1 MNLFE
6 DMRVFVVVVETGGFS
21 AAAQRL
27 NIVKSVVS
35 RRMSALERHLE
46 CRLFNRTTRRLSLT
60 ETGLDYFER
69 AQRILRDLAE
79 AEEATRSLQTE
90 LRGRLRLAAPMSF
103 GLKHLSPALN
113 EFMRLHPGLDVELD
127 LNDRYVDLV
136 NEGYDLTL
144 RIGRLPDSTLVAREL
159 GPCPHAVCASPEYL
173 AVHGTPEVP
182 DDLREHQ
189 CLGYK
194 NRANSSQWQFLMG
207 REWRSVTVRPRLIAN
222 NGEVLVQAA
231 VDGLG
236 VVSLPRFLLEE
247 SLASGRL
254 VEVLRDFQLPSS
266 HIYAVCPPGRRLPAK
281 VRALIDFLVQR
292 FASHS

>member
-27 NIVKSVVS
+27 NIAKSVVS

-60 ETGLDYFER
+60 ETGLEYFEH

-79 AEEATRSLQTE
+79 AEEATRGLQRE

-113 EFMRLHPGLDVELD
+113 EFMRAHPGLEVELD

-159 GPCPHAVCASPEYL
+159 GPCPHAVCASPAYL
-173 AVHGTPEVP
+173 AEQGIPEVP
-182 DDLREHQ
+182 DDLRKHQ

-194 NRANSSQWQFLMG
+194 NRASSSQWQFLMG
-207 REWRSVTVRPRLIAN
+207 REWRSVVVRPRLIAN

-236 VVSLPRFLLEE
+236 LVSLPRFLLEE
-247 SLASGRL
+247 SLASGAL
-254 VEVLRDFQLPSS
+254 VEVLRDFPLPSS
-266 HIYAVCPPGRRLPAK
+266 QIYAVCPPGRRLPAK
-281 VRALIDFLVQR
+281 VRALIDFLVER
-292 FASHS
+292 FSR

>member
-27 NIVKSVVS
+27 NIAKSVVS

-60 ETGLDYFER
+60 ETGLEYFEHT
-69 AQRILRDLAE
+69 QRILRDLAE
-79 AEEATRSLQTE
+79 AEEATRGLQRE

-113 EFMRLHPGLDVELD
+113 EFMRAHPGLEVELD

-159 GPCPHAVCASPEYL
+159 GPCPHAVCASPAYL
-173 AVHGTPEVP
+173 AEQGIPEVP
-182 DDLREHQ
+182 DDLRKHQ

-194 NRANSSQWQFLMG
+194 NRASSSQWQFLMG

-231 VDGLG
+231 EDGLG
-236 VVSLPRFLLEE
+236 LVSLPRFLLEE
-247 SLASGRL
+247 SLASGAL
-254 VEVLRDFQLPSS
+254 VEVLRDFPLPSS
-266 HIYAVCPPGRRLPAK
+266 QIYAVCPPGRRLPAK
-281 VRALIDFLVQR
+281 VRALIDFLVER
-292 FASHS
+292 FSR